1 MRSRPARPLLADPVR
16 PRVVGL
22 LGCCVILV
30 ATLGVLFAHQS
41 QADWLDHA
49 IDLPVY
55 HWLGGHDNLLLW
67 LAYPAT
73 LVPTGLVS
81 LIMAVICL
89 RTGRLNGAVLA
100 VAAVPVTAGLNDAL
114 LKPLVHR
121 TIGGYP
127 AYPSGHVAAILAVA
141 TMLTVLL
148 APPPQPPAI
157 RLIRRLILAAAGVV
171 ACGVAIAV
179 IGLRWHYFTD
189 TIGGGA
195 VGIGTVCALA
205 LLLDLPAVRRHHEEQ
220 GNDGEG
226 TRSYSEQRR

>member
-1 MRSRPARPLLADPVR
+1 MRSRPARPLLADQVR
-16 PRVVGL
+16 PRVAGL

-73 LVPTGLVS
+73 LVPAGLVS
-81 LIMAVICL
+81 LVMAVICL
-89 RTGRLNGAVLA
+89 RTGRLTGAVLA
-100 VAAVPVTAGLNDAL
+100 VAAVPVTAALNDAL
-114 LKPLVHR
+114 LKPLVQR
-121 TIGGYP
+121 TIGGHP
-127 AYPSGHVAAILAVA
+127 AYPSGHVAAILAVT

-148 APPPQPPAI
+148 APPPRPPAL
-157 RLIRRLILAAAGVV
+157 RLLRLLILTAAGVV

-189 TIGGGA
+189 TIGGAA

-205 LLLDLPAVRRHHEEQ
+205 ILLDLPVVRRNHEER
-220 GNDGEG
+220 GNDNEG
-226 TRSYSEQRR
+226 TQPDAEQRR